1 MNVVLLATAQRRTT
15 SARSGRWCPDE
26 ISELMRLYRVKRDH
40 SDAVVS
46 FAYGETDFHD
56 PQFYL
61 LHDDLAQSCTACV
74 SRIVKNGQQWYVI
87 EDGQGVIQAEGD
99 GLCSLIS
106 RICGCWQ
113 SARHTLA
120 AAVALIGQQYVNEA
134 PLAANLLGVID
145 GLSAIA

>member
-1 MNVVLLATAQRRTT
+1 MNVVLLATAQRRLT
-15 SARSGRWCPDE
+15 SAKLGHWCPDE
-26 ISELMRLYRVKRDH
+26 ISELMCLYRVKHDH
-40 SDAVVS
+40 GEAVG

-56 PQFYL
+56 PQFYV

-74 SRIVKNGQQWYVI
+74 SRLVRNDRQWYVI

-99 GLCSLIS
+99 GLRSLIS
-106 RICGCWQ
+106 RICGCWH

-120 AAVALIGQQYVNEA
+120 AAVTLIGQQYVNDT
-134 PLAANLLGVID
+134 PLAANLIGVID